1 MFLLVGVLI
10 WKVGVPLRSSSVKT
24 VPNLK
29 HAYSK
34 LEEDLAAYE
43 EMTNA
48 TYKTIQKRFIRR
60 FSRDIFSDKKGRFD
74 FIL

>member
-43 EMTNA
+43 EVTNMN
-48 TYKTIQKRFIRR
+48 
-60 FSRDIFSDKKGRFD
+60 D
-74 FIL
+74 